1 MYFSFASFASTVLL
15 VLPLTALAAPATPVS
30 GLENRSRKT
39 HKVTV
44 GAWGKLRYDPEYV
57 HAKVG
62 DYIKFEFHP
71 KNHTVTE
78 NWLPHW
84 VVSVMKPTIH
94 ALYSHVLL
102 SVPVPEKQTS
112 HFPTRKFK
120 VTDYKAQRGLFQT
133 KPHWFYCGQVGHCP
147 AGMVFAVNPPKKGNT
162 FDKFQKMAMESD
174 D

>member
-1 MYFSFASFASTVLL
+1 MHFSLASVFFAALL
-15 VLPLTALAAPATPVS
+15 ALPLTVLAAPAAPVS
-30 GLENRSRKT
+30 DLEDRGHYNT

-44 GAWGKLRYDPEYV
+44 GAWGKLRYDPQYV

-62 DYIKFEFHP
+62 DYVKFEFHP

-78 NWLPHW
+78 SSFDEPCTPLEGNEGEP
-84 VVSVMKPTIH
+84 VGFRTGF
-94 ALYSHVLL
+94 
-102 SVPVPEKQTS
+102 VPVPEKQTS

-120 VTDYKAQRGLFQT
+120 VTDTQ
-133 KPHWFYCGQVGHCP
+133 PHWFYCGQVGHCP

-162 FDKFQKMAMESD
+162 FKKFQKMAMQSD